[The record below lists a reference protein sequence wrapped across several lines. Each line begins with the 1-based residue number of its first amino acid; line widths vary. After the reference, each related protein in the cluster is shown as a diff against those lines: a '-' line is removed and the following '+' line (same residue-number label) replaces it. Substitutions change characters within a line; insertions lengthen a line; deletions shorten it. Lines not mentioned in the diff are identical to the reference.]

1 MIFDNEKFDMKT
13 IFKTLTIAG
22 VRAPEEASTD
32 WRKYIWEILC
42 VIIWRERER
51 GREREREKERKRE
64 REDTEG

>member
-1 MIFDNEKFDMKT
+1 MKT

-22 VRAPEEASTD
+22 VRAPEEASTA

-51 GREREREKERKRE
+51 ERERQTDRQTDRQSGIQKSKL
-64 REDTEG
+64 GHVM